1 MRTYKA
7 FYKEKTAIVYAESSF
22 EAQQRAAKEFRAKKR
37 YDVTVVLAD
46 VPVNTA
52 SI

>member
-7 FYKEKTAIVYAESSF
+7 FYKQKTTIVQAESSY
-22 EAQQRAAKEFRAKKR
+22 EAQQKAAAEFRAKKQ

>member
-7 FYKEKTAIVYAESSF
+7 FYKEKTATIHAESSY